1 MAQGSEDRTEREIV
15 IEHPNRAKGASRA
28 TKASVLLLLLVSAA
42 LEAVVAVGGWD
53 VLAGMQVPLIALILL
68 NLVMAFF
75 IARWNS
81 GVLPVAAA
89 LATVMLIFAA
99 ISAPAWLDRDK
110 AGFTDPLLSA
120 GLLGL
125 VTFLIVPVQILLIAF
140 AMRGFAQRWNV
151 EVERLSDG
159 STRAVPAR

>member
-28 TKASVLLLLLVSAA
+28 TKASVLLLLIVSAA

-89 LATVMLIFAA
+89 LATIMLIFAA
-99 ISAPAWLDRDK
+99 VSAPAWLDRDK

-125 VTFLIVPVQILLIAF
+125 VTFLIVPVQVLLIAF